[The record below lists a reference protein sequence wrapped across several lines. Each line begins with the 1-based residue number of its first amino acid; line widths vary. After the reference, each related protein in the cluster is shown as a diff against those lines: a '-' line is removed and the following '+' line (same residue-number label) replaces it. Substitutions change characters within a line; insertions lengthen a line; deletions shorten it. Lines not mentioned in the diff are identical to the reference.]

1 MHPSPSARSQP
12 APTPFD
18 FDPFSLTY
26 PALCLRCLHTPPTL
40 FSGQPFS
47 TTTSWSI
54 EAPGPAQL
62 EPLRQYF
69 QETFR
74 RWKSERALTEGRKD
88 HQRNHA
94 NGHING
100 YSHSDQQAQQE
111 QDKVMKHVT
120 SAFNHWK
127 VVPDKQR
134 QESWRLE
141 VLRAYAREQDKQKAT
156 ATALENAEQEVLHLR
171 AQVDQLSKC
180 QQPRE
185 FLLFPPASVP
195 IPQDAVREMSKAGLD
210 FAALDYDSLV
220 DKWKAVI
227 HRHRKSNAGMAAQ
240 KPLPADSTP
249 SSSQRT
255 RNFSAPQHGGGPA
268 GAGGMVNGHSAL
280 RDARANANADVVD
293 LDEDLEDADADG
305 EGDEPD
311 HRAPQSQSRS
321 QPGHGP
327 GGRAPQAVMDRG
339 VLDPSLQ
346 GHGGHGHVLGG
357 HGHGHGQGHGH
368 GHGHADGMV
377 LDGLEGN
384 GVGVGVGGLDAE
396 GFIHGQM
403 LMGLSAGEFV
413 GSGGLGV
420 GVNGDKEID

>member
-1 MHPSPSARSQP
+1 MDPLLSARGQP

-26 PALCLRCLHTPPTL
+26 PALCLRCLHAPPTL

-69 QETFR
+69 QETYR
-74 RWKSERALTEGRKD
+74 RWRSERAVADGRKD
-88 HQRNHA
+88 QRNHA

-100 YSHSDQQAQQE
+100 YNYSDQQAQQE
-111 QDKVMKHVT
+111 QDKVMKHLT

-127 VVPDKQR
+127 VVPEKQR

-141 VLRAYAREQDKQKAT
+141 VLRAYAREQEKQKAT
-156 ATALENAEQEVLHLR
+156 AASLENAEQEVLHLR
-171 AQVDQLSKC
+171 AQVEQLSKC

-195 IPQDAVREMSKAGLD
+195 IPQDTIKEMSKAGLD
-210 FAALDYDSLV
+210 LAALDYDKLV
-220 DKWKAVI
+220 DKWKAVM
-227 HRHRKSNAGMAAQ
+227 HRHRKPNAGMAAQ
-240 KPLPADSTP
+240 KPLPDSTTTTP
-249 SSSQRT
+249 SSGQRT
-255 RNFSAPQHGGGPA
+255 RNFTAPQHAA
-268 GAGGMVNGHSAL
+268 GTGGGMVNGHSAL
-280 RDARANANADVVD
+280 RGPGANADANANANTHAVDVD
-293 LDEDLEDADADG
+293 HLDEDLEDADADG
-305 EGDEPD
+305 EGDEPN
-311 HRAPQSQSRS
+311 HHALPPPPPQSQG
-321 QPGHGP
+321 QPQSGHGA

-346 GHGGHGHVLGG
+346 GPGGHS
-357 HGHGHGQGHGH
+357 HGPD
-368 GHGHADGMV
+368 GHADGMV
-377 LDGLEGN
+377 LDGMEGN
-384 GVGVGVGGLDAE
+384 EVGVGVSGMDAE

-420 GVNGDKEID
+420 GVNGDKGVD